1 MPTRVFHWTLVATV
15 AVSLFTGFLAPE
27 WWLEA
32 HLVAGYVIGA
42 LLLFRIVWWCYG
54 FEYSRLSPLVQA
66 IRNLPAFAGDLV
78 RGRSHPHAGHNPAGS
93 LMILVLIIMLAA
105 LTLTGFFVEGG
116 EEKQGLLAGFVT
128 FAAGDAA
135 KELHELAAWL
145 LIALI
150 AGHVAGVVV
159 ESLLQKTPLIRG
171 MVTGDLPLP
180 RSVRPVLERE
190 AQPRTALFVG
200 AMMTAILVPAAV
212 WMLRQPSLGVP
223 SIPRLDAYEQECG
236 DCHNAFHP
244 SLLPRDSWSALMA
257 GLDDH
262 FGEDATLDAETTRNI
277 SAYLAEYSSETWDT
291 EAANRLRRVSE
302 KDPFRITASP
312 YWVRKH
318 SGIAPEIFSTPPVN
332 SRSNCA
338 ACHGDAATGRF
349 DDQQISI
356 PQSQQKGT
364 SP

>member
-1 MPTRVFHWTLVATV
+1 
-15 AVSLFTGFLAPE
+15 
-27 WWLEA
+27 
-32 HLVAGYVIGA
+32 
-42 LLLFRIVWWCYG
+42 
-54 FEYSRLSPLVQA
+54 
-66 IRNLPAFAGDLV
+66 
-78 RGRSHPHAGHNPAGS
+78 
-93 LMILVLIIMLAA
+93 
-105 LTLTGFFVEGG
+105 
-116 EEKQGLLAGFVT
+116 
-128 FAAGDAA
+128 
-135 KELHELAAWL
+135 
-145 LIALI
+145 
-150 AGHVAGVVV
+150 
-159 ESLLQKTPLIRG
+159 
-171 MVTGDLPLP
+171 
-180 RSVRPVLERE
+180 
-190 AQPRTALFVG
+190 
-200 AMMTAILVPAAV
+200 
-212 WMLRQPSLGVP
+212 
-223 SIPRLDAYEQECG
+223 
-236 DCHNAFHP
+236 
-244 SLLPRDSWSALMA
+244 MA

-338 ACHGDAATGRF
+338 ACNGDAATGRF